1 MHPKLNEQNL
11 KAEQV
16 EILEV
21 HGALAHLLKNVLSH
35 SAYSEKVGWGKK
47 VQQGILSF
55 SHCNMIFQSS
65 DCALRGQKHHLVF

>member
-16 EILEV
+16 EILEA
-21 HGALAHLLKNVLSH
+21 HGALAHLLKNVLCH
-35 SAYSEKVGWGKK
+35 SAYSERVGWEKK

-55 SHCNMIFQSS
+55 S
-65 DCALRGQKHHLVF
+65 L